1 MISRHVIFDEACF
14 PFAASPHLTNDYEFL
29 SEMDLVLSPIRTCLN
44 VGTPMTMANDLTVH
58 SGSLTAL
65 VVEAGGL
72 TATPGGSTASPTSDS
87 AAPPD
92 GLTAPPG
99 GLITRVAEDGG

>member
-65 VVEAGGL
+65 VAEAGGL
-72 TATPGGSTASPTSDS
+72 TASPTSDS

-99 GLITRVAEDGG
+99 GLITRVAEDGD